1 MASIKT
7 SFSDNAKKVN
17 VKIHKNFLKDGDFSY
32 AKVSRNTANAEN
44 LIAVI
49 TENSS
54 TKIDEGYLYYCAKL
68 FKEAI
73 LKKLKEGSAVNIFDI
88 GTLYINACGNIEG
101 RNPDSTKI
109 PKFSVGFTPSEEAKR
124 AVQDVKISE
133 TLLSDSS
140 PTINTFTDLFTA
152 KTGTQITR
160 GKSMQINGAK
170 LKVAGEGSGIFFV
183 PATENGAA
191 NEDEKT
197 WIKVPLLSRNLPS
210 ELQFFLPDELEMGKS
225 YFVAI
230 KTFASHGS
238 KTIKTLRQSISSVA
252 VEII

>member
-1 MASIKT
+1 MATIKT
-7 SFSDNAKKVN
+7 SFSDNSKKVN

-49 TENSS
+49 TESSS
-54 TKIDEGYLYYCAKL
+54 TKIDEGYLYYCARL

-73 LKKLKEGSAVNIFDI
+73 LKKLKEGSAVNIFDM
-88 GTLYINACGNIEG
+88 GTLYLTACGNIEG
-101 RNPDSTKI
+101 SNPDSSKI
-109 PKFSVGFTPSEEAKR
+109 PKFSVDFTPSEEAKL
-124 AVQDVKISE
+124 AVQDVEVSE
-133 TLLSDSS
+133 TLFSDNS

-152 KTGTQITR
+152 KTGTQITH
-160 GKSMQINGAK
+160 GKSMQINGTK
-170 LKVAGEGSGIFFV
+170 LKVAGEGSGVFFV
-183 PATENGAA
+183 PSTESGTA
-191 NEDEKT
+191 NEDESS

-210 ELQFFLPDELEMGKS
+210 ELQFFLPDELETGKS
-225 YFVAI
+225 YFIAI

-238 KTIKTLRQSISSVA
+238 RTIKTLRQSISSVA